1 MSDQAASDTSAPAI
15 DDRGVLY
22 LRPKRR
28 PMLLISVAGLVVA
41 AIGVATATVF
51 LIVLGLIA
59 AVAAGLSLVPGIAYL
74 KLDEQGFEIKKIGKR
89 WGAAWIEVERFEP
102 TKVLVGRYLSP
113 IVEVHYREGFGG
125 RHLPTSTL
133 GRTVG
138 FSQQYIELGYGLKAD
153 EQAALLNEWRSR
165 YGN

>member
-1 MSDQAASDTSAPAI
+1 MSGEGGA
-15 DDRGVLY
+15 LY

-41 AIGVATATVF
+41 AIGAATTTVF

-74 KLDEQGFEIKKIGKR
+74 RLDDQGFEVKKIGKR
-89 WGAAWIEVERFEP
+89 WGADWIEVDRFEA
-102 TKVLVGRYLSP
+102 TKVRMGRSPTP
-113 IVEVHYREGFGG
+113 IVEVHYREGFEG

-133 GRTVG
+133 GKTIG
-138 FSQQYIELGYGLKAD
+138 FNQQYIELGYGLKAD
-153 EQAALLNEWRSR
+153 AQAALLNEWRGR

>member
-102 TKVLVGRYLSP
+102 TKVLVGRYPSP
-113 IVEVHYREGFGG
+113 IVEVHYR
-125 RHLPTSTL
+125 
-133 GRTVG
+133 
-138 FSQQYIELGYGLKAD
+138 
-153 EQAALLNEWRSR
+153 
-165 YGN
+165 